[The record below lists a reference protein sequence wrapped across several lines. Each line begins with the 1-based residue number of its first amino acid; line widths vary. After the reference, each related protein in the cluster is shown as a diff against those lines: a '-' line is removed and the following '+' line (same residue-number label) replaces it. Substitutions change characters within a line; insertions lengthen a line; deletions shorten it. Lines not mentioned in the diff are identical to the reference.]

1 MTKNNQIQT
10 DMKYDESYLSNKD
23 WNLNTFAT
31 LYHSEKRYFD
41 AEIKRTK
48 QEFSNGAN
56 VLEIG
61 FGNGKF
67 LQYAKQSGWNVEG
80 TELNPGLI
88 ELAKSKGFKVHAVA
102 DLSQFAS
109 DHYDLIVAF
118 DLLEHL
124 SHEQIENLFLDV
136 KRILKKGGVFLARYP
151 NGDSPFGLMNQHG
164 DVTHITTI
172 GYQKALYFV
181 QKTGVELV
189 FYGGEKHMILKKN
202 IFLIF
207 RNSVAKLLKLVIN
220 RFAKLVYEYPY
231 DFSASNAILIFK
243 KK

>member
-41 AEIKRTK
+41 AEIKRIN
-48 QEFSNGAN
+48 QVLGSGAN

-124 SHEQIENLFLDV
+124 SHEQIENLFFRCEKNLE
-136 KRILKKGGVFLARYP
+136 KRRRVFSQIPQRRLTLWFDEPTWRRDTYHDNWLSKSFIFCSKNWGGV
-151 NGDSPFGLMNQHG
+151 S
-164 DVTHITTI
+164 
-172 GYQKALYFV
+172 
-181 QKTGVELV
+181 
-189 FYGGEKHMILKKN
+189 IL
-202 IFLIF
+202 
-207 RNSVAKLLKLVIN
+207 RW
-220 RFAKLVYEYPY
+220 
-231 DFSASNAILIFK
+231 
-243 KK
+243 

>member
-1 MTKNNQIQT
+1 MTKNNQIQSDT
-10 DMKYDESYLSNKD
+10 KYDESYLSNKD

-31 LYHSEKRYFD
+31 LYQSEKRYFD

-48 QEFSNGAN
+48 QVLGSGAK

-88 ELAKSKGFKVHAVA
+88 SLAKSKGFNVHAVA

-109 DHYDLIVAF
+109 DHFDLIVAF

-124 SHEQIENLFLDV
+124 THEQIEALFLDV
-136 KRILKKGGVFLARYP
+136 KRVLKTGGVFLARYP

-172 GYQKALYFV
+172 GYQKALYLV

-189 FYGGEKHMILKKN
+189 VYGGEKHMILKKN
-202 IFLIF
+202 ISLTFKNII
-207 RNSVAKLLKLVIN
+207 AKFLKLAIN
-220 RFAKLVYEYPY
+220 LFAQLAYQYPY